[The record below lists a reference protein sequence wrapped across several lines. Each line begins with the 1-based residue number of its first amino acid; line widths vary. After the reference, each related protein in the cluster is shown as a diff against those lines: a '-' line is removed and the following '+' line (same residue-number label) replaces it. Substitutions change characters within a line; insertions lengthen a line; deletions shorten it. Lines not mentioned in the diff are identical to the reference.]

1 MTDQPVP
8 GLLDK
13 ALSLLPLVARAGT
26 CSLTQVA
33 GELALPLSTIH
44 RLAQDLTRHG
54 YLIRLG
60 RGRYRLGPALLSL
73 SAGLR
78 LEDMLVDVARPLV
91 QDLARDCRA
100 CVHLGSFDGDMVTY
114 LLKRGFGRE
123 KIFSAEGMQLEAYCS
138 GIGKVLLAYL
148 PEADRARY
156 LAGGPFVAL
165 TPRTITDPARLDEEL
180 TRIRTQGWALDD
192 EEILTG
198 LRCAAVPVRDR
209 TGTVIAAL
217 SVSARLTAMPMQRVA
232 DLLPLLHRTAEAIR
246 QQLFGTP

>member
-1 MTDQPVP
+1 
-8 GLLDK
+8 
-13 ALSLLPLVARAGT
+13 
-26 CSLTQVA
+26 
-33 GELALPLSTIH
+33 
-44 RLAQDLTRHG
+44 AQDLTRHS

-100 CVHLGSFDGDMVTY
+100 CVHLGSFDGEMVTY

-138 GIGKVLLAYL
+138 GIGKVLLAHL
-148 PEADRARY
+148 PATDRARY

-165 TPRTITDPARLDEEL
+165 TPRTITDPARLGAEL
-180 TRIRTQGWALDD
+180 DRVQAQGWALDD

-198 LRCAAVPVRDR
+198 LRCAAVPVRDGA
-209 TGTVIAAL
+209 GTVIAAL
-217 SVSARLTAMPMQRVA
+217 SA
-232 DLLPLLHRTAEAIR
+232 
-246 QQLFGTP
+246 

>member
-1 MTDQPVP
+1 MTDQPAP

-33 GELALPLSTIH
+33 GELSLPLSTIH

-73 SAGLR
+73 STGLR

-100 CVHLGSFDGDMVTY
+100 CVHLGSFDGEMVTY

-148 PEADRARY
+148 PAPDRARY

-165 TPRTITDPARLDEEL
+165 TPCTITDPARLGAEL
-180 TRIRTQGWALDD
+180 DRVQAQGWALDD

-198 LRCAAVPVRDR
+198 LRCAAVPVRDGP
-209 TGTVIAAL
+209 GTVIAAL
-217 SVSARLTAMPMQRVA
+217 SASASLSTMPMERVA
-232 DLLPLLHRTAEAIR
+232 DLLPRLHRTADAIR
-246 QQLFGTP
+246 RQLFGTP